1 MALTQVAFDNTNNR
15 LKRQA
20 GAVPDFRAGR
30 TSVGSAQTSINV
42 TFSSAIPGT
51 TYIPVCSWQNT
62 TDTTPQF
69 QPIVIT
75 AFSTT
80 GFTATW
86 NVPTDTANYSLNWQV
101 FAPS

>member
-15 LKRQA
+15 LKRQTT
-20 GAVPDFRAGR
+20 VPVDFRAGR
-30 TSVGSAQTSINV
+30 QAVSSAQSSVNV
-42 TFSSAIPGT
+42 TFSTAVT
-51 TYIPVCSWQNT
+51 TAYVVTASWQNT
-62 TDTTPQF
+62 TDSNPQF

-86 NVPTDTANYSLNWQV
+86 NVPTDTANYSINWIVMVNQ
-101 FAPS
+101 